1 MLQVKQIVNS
11 IFTSNTYLVFDDEYD
26 YCWLVDIGD
35 YTRVSEALPK
45 GMKVKGLFLTH
56 THFDHTYGIN
66 ALHKAHPKCIVY
78 TSAYGWEALHDDKK
92 NLSRYH
98 EASFT
103 YKGGEIVVL
112 DEGNT
117 VELFPKRKLIAY
129 ATSGH
134 CPSCLTFCVG
144 DYIFTGDSYL
154 PGVKVV
160 TKLPKGNKRQAFES
174 IKKILHLAEGK
185 TICPGHGEMVKCV
198 KQERK
203 YNHKA
208 K

>member
-11 IFTSNTYLVFDDEYD
+11 IFTSNTYMVFDDEYD

-35 YTRVSEALPK
+35 YARVASALPE
-45 GMKVKGLFLTH
+45 GMKVKGLLLTH

-78 TSAYGWEALHDDKK
+78 TSAYGKEALHDDKK

-103 YKGGEIVVL
+103 YDGDEIVVL
-112 DEGNT
+112 NEGDF
-117 VELFPKRKLIAY
+117 VELFPKQNLVVY
-129 ATSGH
+129 ATPGH

-144 DYIFTGDSYL
+144 DYIFTGDSYI

-160 TKLPKGNKRQAFES
+160 TKLPKGNKNQAHES
-174 IKKILHLAEGK
+174 IEKILLLVKGK
-185 TICPGHGEMVKCV
+185 TICPGHGEMVK
-198 KQERK
+198 
-203 YNHKA
+203 
-208 K
+208 